1 MLSAQ
6 RQADHGSPYVLKKAD
21 VDSYR
26 RDMESWDRRKGTLDN
41 YHRCLEDLDILESG
55 EDCVDT
61 SIPYDLIAE
70 LVRQQL
76 SENASWN
83 IESFSVD
90 GSDSSAST
98 YSMAQ
103 ELYVMLPD
111 DATVQTAKEKLAAL
125 AA

>member
-1 MLSAQ
+1 MAVIEGVLEKALSPSILT
-6 RQADHGSPYVLKKAD
+6 GY
-21 VDSYR
+21 
-26 RDMESWDRRKGTLDN
+26 
-41 YHRCLEDLDILESG
+41 LDILESG

-70 LVRQQL
+70 LVRQQV

>member
-1 MLSAQ
+1 MLEKAL
-6 RQADHGSPYVLKKAD
+6 SPSILTGY
-21 VDSYR
+21 
-26 RDMESWDRRKGTLDN
+26 
-41 YHRCLEDLDILESG
+41 LDILESV

-70 LVRQQL
+70 LVRQQV

-111 DATVQTAKEKLAAL
+111 EATVQTAKEKLAAL